1 MKKLLLLA
9 ASPVLFLAATGCEQA
24 QKTQEAYG
32 NLSKL
37 KDAGEKLE
45 ANMDAA
51 KDRRAERVK
60 NGDTLAL
67 PYKDLQKYLP
77 AEVSGY
83 TATEPSGQS
92 MKTAGMAFSNAERHY
107 TQGTDEM
114 KVTIVDYNGANQLY
128 QGASAMFGLGLESE
142 DDDSLTKEAKLG
154 LDGVKGSE
162 TFHKKT
168 GDADLTLA
176 VGDRF
181 LVTISGTKQKDLSQV
196 EAVAKSMDLA
206 AMTKL

>member
-9 ASPVLFLAATGCEQA
+9 ASPVLFLAVTGCEQA
-24 QKTQEAYG
+24 QKTQEAYS

-51 KDRRAERVK
+51 KERRAERVK

-67 PYKDLQKYLP
+67 PYKDLEKYLP
-77 AEVSGY
+77 TEVSGY
-83 TATEPSGQS
+83 TAAEPSGQS
-92 MKTAGMAFSNAERHY
+92 MKTAGMAFSTAERKF
-107 TQGTDEM
+107 TRDSVE
-114 KVTIVDYNGANQLY
+114 VTVKLMDYNGANQLY
-128 QGASAMFGLGLESE
+128 QGVAAMASLGLESE
-142 DDDSLTKEAKLG
+142 DDESLIRTTSLAQ
-154 LDGVKGSE
+154 DGVKGTE

-168 GDADLTLA
+168 GEADVTLV

-181 LVTISGTKQKDLSQV
+181 TVTVSGTHQKDLSQV
-196 EAVAKSMDLA
+196 EAVAKSLDLD
-206 AMTKL
+206 AMAKL

>member
-9 ASPVLFLAATGCEQA
+9 ASPALFLAATGCEQA
-24 QKTQEAYG
+24 QKTQEAYS

-45 ANMDAA
+45 ANMEAA

-67 PYKDLQKYLP
+67 PYKDLEKYLP
-77 AEVSGY
+77 GEVSGY
-83 TATEPSGQS
+83 TAAEPSGQS
-92 MKTAGMAFSNAERHY
+92 MKTAGMAFSNAERKF
-107 TQGTDEM
+107 TKDSVE
-114 KVTIVDYNGANQLY
+114 VTVKIIDYNGANQLY
-128 QGASAMFGLGLESE
+128 QGASAMFSLGLESE
-142 DDDSLTKEAKLG
+142 DDDSLTKEARLD

-168 GDADLTLA
+168 GEADLTLA

-181 LVTISGTKQKDLSQV
+181 LVTISGTKQKDLAQV
-196 EAVAKSMDLA
+196 EAVAKNMNLDALA
-206 AMTKL
+206 KL

>member
-37 KDAGEKLE
+37 KEAGGKLE
-45 ANMDAA
+45 ATLDAA
-51 KDRRAERVK
+51 KEHRAERVK

-67 PYKDLQKYLP
+67 PYKDLEKYLP

-83 TATEPSGQS
+83 TAAEPSGQS
-92 MKTAGMAFSNAERHY
+92 MKTAGMAFSSAERKF
-107 TQGTDEM
+107 TKDSVE
-114 KVTIVDYNGANQLY
+114 VTVKIMDYNGANQLY
-128 QGASAMFGLGLESE
+128 QGVAALASLGLESE
-142 DDDSLTKEAKLG
+142 DDETLLRAAPLTQN
-154 LDGVKGSE
+154 GVKGTE

-168 GDADLTLA
+168 GEADVTLA

-181 LVTISGTKQKDLSQV
+181 TVTVSGTHQKDLAQV
-196 EAVAKSMDLA
+196 EAVAKSLDLD
-206 AMTKL
+206 AMAKL